1 MNVDTST
8 VFASASGAAT
18 DSLTIIVHEDMTDED
33 SPRINYLDLG
43 ADGVETQI
51 ADQVAAPSHSGVVTF
66 DSANYKTAD
75 TVVVTLD
82 DQDLNTDSELLDVYI
97 VEQDD
102 KVGNQGTDHVLD
114 ITFNDVLW
122 QSGADASATAGS
134 PDDGLE
140 RSGFTL
146 VETAMDSG
154 IFVGSFQVPSNL
166 L

>member
-1 MNVDTST
+1 
-8 VFASASGAAT
+8 
-18 DSLTIIVHEDMTDED
+18 MTDED

-82 DQDLNTDSELLDVYI
+82 DQDMNTDSDLLDVYI
-97 VEQDD
+97 TSTDD
-102 KVGNQGTDHVLD
+102 KVGNAGADHVLD
-114 ITFNDVLW
+114 ITFNDESW
-122 QSGADASATAGS
+122 QQQVAGNTAGS

-140 RSGFTL
+140 ASGFTL
-146 VETAMDSG
+146 VETG
-154 IFVGSFQVPSNL
+154 LIQVYSLDHSKYQL
-166 L
+166 LTMMQVQQQL